1 MRFPYRLIL
10 VSICIILLIP
20 ALAHAKAFEKWLI
33 RSEKDIDAWWYTNL
47 QEGTLTPDGLEVD
60 VEGEAVMYRPLP
72 EGFRPHVDA
81 IVIHL
86 YQSTLD
92 EVSILLVDTDGK
104 SEGVM
109 RTVTIDVPLSDT
121 EYTSE
126 YISLYP
132 YRYKTAGTDQFV
144 LRFRGDA
151 ENVVVDG
158 VRFIS
163 HSFLEKLVGS
173 FRSFFTIEPIMPH
186 SINLIVGP
194 SVVPDIGM
202 FGELDMQIFTF
213 YTSFNAYLLVW
224 LSLAAIGVLFWA
236 LWYIRKHHVSWGWM
250 RRRMLVSIFII
261 ITIGWVG
268 YDMRMSAEMIINFSN
283 DLKTYVLAGSDVRN
297 FRDRERAYDF
307 AKFVAPLVA
316 DRDVYELFLHHR
328 WPYTGL
334 IRYYTYP
341 SLPNVKVQIS
351 DTWVVY
357 DRPDIVYGEDR
368 RLSVDGEVL
377 SRPGI
382 LLGVFEEG
390 SYVFREDPFQT
401 TP

>member
-1 MRFPYRLIL
+1 
-10 VSICIILLIP
+10 
-20 ALAHAKAFEKWLI
+20 
-33 RSEKDIDAWWYTNL
+33 
-47 QEGTLTPDGLEVD
+47 
-60 VEGEAVMYRPLP
+60 
-72 EGFRPHVDA
+72 
-81 IVIHL
+81 
-86 YQSTLD
+86 
-92 EVSILLVDTDGK
+92 
-104 SEGVM
+104 
-109 RTVTIDVPLSDT
+109 
-121 EYTSE
+121 
-126 YISLYP
+126 
-132 YRYKTAGTDQFV
+132 
-144 LRFRGDA
+144 
-151 ENVVVDG
+151 
-158 VRFIS
+158 
-163 HSFLEKLVGS
+163 
-173 FRSFFTIEPIMPH
+173 
-186 SINLIVGP
+186 
-194 SVVPDIGM
+194 
-202 FGELDMQIFTF
+202 
-213 YTSFNAYLLVW
+213 
-224 LSLAAIGVLFWA
+224 
-236 LWYIRKHHVSWGWM
+236 
-250 RRRMLVSIFII
+250 
-261 ITIGWVG
+261 
-268 YDMRMSAEMIINFSN
+268 MRMSAEMIINFSN